1 MKLVVRDTEFYC
13 LKVLNH
19 KDLRLNSM
27 TIIIVLWQ
35 SYTCMFVYIAVG
47 IIALFYE
54 RHHTRFVKLFSTV
67 RKGR

>member
-1 MKLVVRDTEFYC
+1 MKLVVRNMEFYC

-35 SYTCMFVYIAVG
+35 SYTCLFVYMAIG

-54 RHHTRFVKLFSTV
+54 GHHTRFVKLFSTV